1 MKKLNLLVALALG
14 VALLSGCSG
23 SSSSGTGNAYAGV
36 YTGSST
42 ITFRGLGD
50 TYTETVPLRVVV
62 GVDGRVDAS
71 TPGSTGATCAGP
83 RVSTYLVGNKA
94 SGTATNVSCTSA
106 DLKCTIS
113 GTITYTFADASA
125 SQTGNVVMNYN
136 VGRVD
141 ATYAGFVRKA

>member
-62 GVDGRVDAS
+62 GVDGRVDVS
-71 TPGSTGATCAGP
+71 TPALLE
-83 RVSTYLVGNKA
+83 RLVL
-94 SGTATNVSCTSA
+94 
-106 DLKCTIS
+106 DLKCLPI
-113 GTITYTFADASA
+113 
-125 SQTGNVVMNYN
+125 
-136 VGRVD
+136 
-141 ATYAGFVRKA
+141 